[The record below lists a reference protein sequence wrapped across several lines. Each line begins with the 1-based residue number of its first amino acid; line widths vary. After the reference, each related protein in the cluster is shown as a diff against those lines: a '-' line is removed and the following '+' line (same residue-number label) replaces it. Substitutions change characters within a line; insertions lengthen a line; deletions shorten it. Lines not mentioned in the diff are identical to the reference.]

1 MNYTIFYGVNYMYGY
16 EYGSSG
22 KTRHITRK
30 CKQLLCNY
38 YLYDEFVLS
47 KLQLQGI
54 CIFLRYFII
63 RILRNINYD
72 INIFLFS
79 MVLNQLLFSYTQIL
93 IFEGTNIHIS
103 EFVLKS
109 GSNSFLLYLRIYDK
123 KIVHIVILRSFML
136 GSNHRVFS
144 SYSPYQLSI
153 ILRCFYCVI
162 FAGITL
168 LIDLNGDTA

>member
-1 MNYTIFYGVNYMYGY
+1 MNYTIFYGVSYMYEY

-54 CIFLRYFII
+54 CIFLRYFEI
-63 RILRNINYD
+63 RISTLISIYH
-72 INIFLFS
+72 
-79 MVLNQLLFSYTQIL
+79 IL

-109 GSNSFLLYLRIYDK
+109 VSNSFFLFLRVYDK
-123 KIVHIVILRSFML
+123 KILHIVILRSFML

>member
-1 MNYTIFYGVNYMYGY
+1 MYGY

-63 RILRNINYD
+63 RILRNIN
-72 INIFLFS
+72 IFLFS

-103 EFVLKS
+103 EFVLKNV
-109 GSNSFLLYLRIYDK
+109 SNSFLLYLCIYDK
-123 KIVHIVILRSFML
+123 KIMHIVILRSFML

-153 ILRCFYCVI
+153 IVRCFYCVI
-162 FAGITL
+162 FAGIKL
-168 LIDLNGDTA
+168 LIDLNWDIA

>member
-1 MNYTIFYGVNYMYGY
+1 MNYTIFYGVSYMYEY

-54 CIFLRYFII
+54 CIFLRYFKI
-63 RILRNINYD
+63 RIFRN
-72 INIFLFS
+72 
-79 MVLNQLLFSYTQIL
+79 

-103 EFVLKS
+103 EFGLKS
-109 GSNSFLLYLRIYDK
+109 VTNSFLLYLWVYDK
-123 KIVHIVILRSFML
+123 KILHIVILRSFML

>member
-1 MNYTIFYGVNYMYGY
+1 MNYTIFYGVSYMYEY

-54 CIFLRYFII
+54 CILLRYFII
-63 RILRNINYD
+63 RIVYR
-72 INIFLFS
+72 
-79 MVLNQLLFSYTQIL
+79 LLFPYTTYLFFRVL
-93 IFEGTNIHIS
+93 IFIF
-103 EFVLKS
+103 FVLKS
-109 GSNSFLLYLRIYDK
+109 VSNSFLLYLCIYDK
-123 KIVHIVILRSFML
+123 KTLHIVILRSFML

>member
-16 EYGSSG
+16 EYGSTG

-63 RILRNINYD
+63 RILRNKWYYSIENYNLD
-72 INIFLFS
+72 LYGNIFLYRNPINP
-79 MVLNQLLFSYTQIL
+79 MNMTVKG
-93 IFEGTNIHIS
+93 FEIS
-103 EFVLKS
+103 TYLQNDLH
-109 GSNSFLLYLRIYDK
+109 NSPCQCAL
-123 KIVHIVILRSFML
+123 
-136 GSNHRVFS
+136 
-144 SYSPYQLSI
+144 
-153 ILRCFYCVI
+153 
-162 FAGITL
+162 
-168 LIDLNGDTA
+168 